1 MRSAVSIIRTGWISC
16 LIAGLISSASA
27 ANAPVLNPANV
38 TKAVREANIFEADA
52 QITSYISGKEIIV
65 QSFLN
70 PKANDNDCK
79 IDAVLIGKAIF
90 DVFPPPAF
98 SNIRVNFYDINDRTR
113 SIYRSVIVRAGDIE
127 VFAKGSISK
136 EALLSSLTVG
146 HERLTNV
153 VKQTSPRA
161 ILNVPISGEFR
172 KKERQSLL
180 SSLRELQ
187 LKNQELGREV
197 ADVDKCCTLFALSE
211 DAVRKQ
217 NEHGFVRTYNDAI
230 IALNEEQ
237 AKVNRAV
244 TELYHKLPVQ
254 GPQYA
259 RRVAVYKRLEYLERH
274 GKDVTQLRRIFEK
287 DVEPR
292 ARMGQDDLELDVS
305 LSTVERALNKM

>member
-1 MRSAVSIIRTGWISC
+1 MIVPAVS
-16 LIAGLISSASA
+16 ADA
-27 ANAPVLNPANV
+27 AVLNS
-38 TKAVREANIFEADA
+38 TTIIKLVRGAKVFEPDA
-52 QITSYISGKEIIV
+52 QITAYVNGKEIIV
-65 QSFLN
+65 VSYLN

-79 IDAVLIGKAIF
+79 IDAVLIAKAIF

-98 SNIRVNFYDINDRTR
+98 SNLRVNLYDSKDATQ

-127 VFAKGSISK
+127 VFAKGGISK
-136 EALLSSLTVG
+136 EALLASLTVA
-146 HERLTNV
+146 HERRSGV
-153 VKQTSPRA
+153 IPRPSPRA
-161 ILNVPISGEFR
+161 ILNMPITGEFR
-172 KKERQSLL
+172 KKERQTLL
-180 SSLRELQ
+180 RDIRDLQ

-197 ADVDKCCTLFALSE
+197 ADVDRCCTLFGASE
-211 DAVRKQ
+211 AFVPRQD
-217 NEHGFVRTYNDAI
+217 EHGFVRAYNDTV

-244 TELYHKLPVQ
+244 TELYHKLPVA
-254 GPQYA
+254 GPQYE

-292 ARMGQDDLELDVS
+292 ARMGQDSLELDVS